1 MILCICISFMINHN
15 NLVEVQ
21 MVTSSIV
28 YLVRLKGE
36 QKKVILVE
44 CKIMAHIEG
53 RSREVDKWKGG

>member
-1 MILCICISFMINHN
+1 
-15 NLVEVQ
+15 
-21 MVTSSIV
+21 MVTSPIV
-28 YLVRLKGE
+28 YLVGLKGE